1 MELRKHDLV
10 PEKPSESK
18 PRLPHVTLASFD
30 VDAHVISAP
39 DRATFWKNLHAAGV
53 RYTHSLKPHSCDLHN
68 NGPVWEL
75 QLQAVNRELAQN
87 PTGSRLTDLQK
98 QQRKLQRDIARYKTH
113 VQQYETC
120 RAEVQRDEEML
131 RFGDRKCIVYRD
143 FVNMY
148 NEKGEKVI
156 NLILTKLTRGEDGEL
171 IVQKINNFSTDRKTA
186 GCDAFFVAD
195 VMDHHLKSK
204 AQGGSGFFDDVTEI
218 IQSGDHGP
226 HFSCVETVYNESTFF
241 KRYGKKVH
249 NKFLCSYHAFNR
261 CDGAGV
267 KVKVLSE
274 QKTRDGCGPRSAED
288 YTEMMNTSH
297 FSNNFSFT
305 FMMCSPQG

>member
-1 MELRKHDLV
+1 M
-10 PEKPSESK
+10 
-18 PRLPHVTLASFD
+18 
-30 VDAHVISAP
+30 
-39 DRATFWKNLHAAGV
+39 
-53 RYTHSLKPHSCDLHN
+53 
-68 NGPVWEL
+68 
-75 QLQAVNRELAQN
+75 NRELAQN

-305 FMMCSPQG
+305 FSSINRGDDVFLKAETDGRRA